1 MRVLIPVVVAV
12 AGALAL
18 IATHDVPATPTPED
32 ARAIRQLLPTETG
45 RARGFEE
52 EVALILRVQDRVL
65 AASPEE
71 RGIGLDRPRELQ
83 DLIRARHGACFDR
96 SRAIETILRSYG
108 FQTRHAAMYS
118 TVETG
123 SALRALATPDNIS
136 HALTEVKTS
145 RGWMIVDSKT
155 RWAGLTSDGQPL
167 DLAAIR
173 ANPDRK
179 WNRNVPGRLPEIYAA
194 PFTWVYGLYSR
205 HGRFYPP
212 YDAVPDVNWSELAQ
226 NL

>member
-1 MRVLIPVVVAV
+1 MRVLILVFAAV
-12 AGALAL
+12 AGALVLFAV
-18 IATHDVPATPTPED
+18 HDVPAAPTPED
-32 ARAIRQLLPTETG
+32 AKAIRQLLPEDE
-45 RARGFEE
+45 RRGGDFEE

-65 AASPEE
+65 AVSPEE
-71 RGIGLDRPRELQ
+71 RGIGLDQRRELS

-123 SALRALATPDNIS
+123 SALRALTTPDNIS

-179 WNRNVPGRLPEIYAA
+179 WNRNVLGSLPEIYDA

-212 YDAVPDVNWSELAQ
+212 YDPIPDVNWGELAQ

>member
-1 MRVLIPVVVAV
+1 MRVLIPVLAVV
-12 AGALAL
+12 AGALAFF
-18 IATHDVPATPTPED
+18 ATHDVPASPTEQD
-32 ARAIRQLLPTETG
+32 ARAIRQLLPNERR
-45 RARGFEE
+45 RAGGFEE

-65 AASPEE
+65 AVSPEE
-71 RGIGLDRPRELQ
+71 RGIGLNQPRELQ

-123 SALRALATPDNIS
+123 SALRALTTPDTIS

-155 RWAGLTSDGQPL
+155 RWAALTSGGQPL
-167 DLAAIR
+167 DLEAIR
-173 ANPDRK
+173 ANPKREWSSK
-179 WNRNVPGRLPEIYAA
+179 VRGSLPEIYGA

-212 YDAVPDVNWSELAQ
+212 YNAVPDVNWSELAQ

>member
-1 MRVLIPVVVAV
+1 MRALILVSAAV
-12 AGALAL
+12 ASALAL
-18 IATHDVPATPTPED
+18 FATHDVPATPTPED
-32 ARAIRQLLPTETG
+32 AKAIRQLLPNEKRKAG
-45 RARGFEE
+45 GFEE
-52 EVALILRVQDRVL
+52 EIALILRVQDRIL
-65 AASPEE
+65 AVSPEE
-71 RGIGLDRPRELQ
+71 RGIGLNQPRELQ

-123 SALRALATPDNIS
+123 SALRALATPDTIS

-155 RWAGLTSDGQPL
+155 RWAALTSDGQPL
-167 DLAAIR
+167 SLDAIR
-173 ANPDRK
+173 ANPERK
-179 WNRNVPGRLPEIYAA
+179 WSSKVPGALPEIYGA

-212 YDAVPDVNWSELAQ
+212 YNAVPDVNWGELAQ

>member
-18 IATHDVPATPTPED
+18 FATHDVPTAPTPED
-32 ARAIRQLLPTETG
+32 ARAIRQLLPNEKRLAG
-45 RARGFEE
+45 SFEE

-65 AASPEE
+65 TASPEE
-71 RGIGLDRPRELQ
+71 RGIDLDQSRELQ

-96 SRAIETILRSYG
+96 SRAIETVLRSYG
-108 FQTRHAAMYS
+108 FRTRHAAMYS

-123 SALRALATPDNIS
+123 SALRALTTPDTIS
-136 HALTEVKTS
+136 HALNEVQTS

-167 DLAAIR
+167 DLAGIR
-173 ANPDRK
+173 ANPKRK
-179 WNRNVPGRLPEIYAA
+179 WNSKVPGTLPEIYDA

-212 YDAVPDVNWSELAQ
+212 YNALPDVNWSELAE

>member
-1 MRVLIPVVVAV
+1 MRVLILAFAAV
-12 AGALAL
+12 AGSLVVFAMN
-18 IATHDVPATPTPED
+18 DVPAAPTQED
-32 ARAIRQLLPTETG
+32 ARAISQLLPNEKRHP
-45 RARGFEE
+45 RAFEE

-65 AASPEE
+65 AVSPEE
-71 RGIGLDRPRELQ
+71 RGIGLDQPRELQ

-108 FQTRHAAMYS
+108 FRTRHAAMYS

-123 SALRALATPDNIS
+123 SALRALATPDTIS
-136 HALTEVKTS
+136 HALTEVQTS

-155 RWAGLTSDGQPL
+155 RWAGLTSEDRPL
-167 DLAAIR
+167 DLEAIR
-173 ANPDRK
+173 ANPQRK
-179 WNRNVPGRLPEIYAA
+179 WSSKVRDRLPEIYGA

-212 YDAVPDVNWSELAQ
+212 YNAVPDVNWGELAQ